1 MKAIEYISF
10 GLLII
15 FICILFFNYAK
26 ELIIDISKFN
36 QWVLK

>member
-1 MKAIEYISF
+1 MKAVKYILL
-10 GLLII
+10 GTLII